1 MALEIRPRISTK
13 LTITLAPE
21 PGSEPAESPNRNT
34 ESPPGAGSPSDGATA
49 PKPSPDNQDA
59 KPDGD
64 GDTSKPQDGS
74 GSGSAGGI
82 GNLWSAIQSVASNVA
97 NSQGPL
103 PTPTPGSSPGTD
115 QAANNAPVFTFQGQT
130 LSPGNAATF
139 GGSPVSGLSGQDGVV
154 VDGTQTVLVPDGQA
168 TTIQQSGL
176 EPLAVSRS
184 GSALIVDGQT
194 LSAGQQFTAGQTTVS
209 LAQSTGVLYVN
220 GAATT
225 LAGPSITIGGTVY
238 TASAGAS
245 TSGGD
250 LGGYIYSGIG
260 GSSTSGSPQS
270 SGSANET
277 GTTPSTGSGSRMGR
291 WESSSWAMII
301 LVFCFV

>member
-1 MALEIRPRISTK
+1 MRPGSPAK
-13 LTITLAPE
+13 LTIVLAPE

-34 ESPPGAGSPSDGATA
+34 ESPPGAGSPSVGATA

-59 KPDGD
+59 KLDGD
-64 GDTSKPQDGS
+64 GDASKPQDGS
-74 GSGSAGGI
+74 GSGSAGSI

-103 PTPTPGSSPGTD
+103 ANPTPVSSPGAD
-115 QAANNAPVFTFQGQT
+115 QAANNPPVFTFQGQT

-176 EPLAVSRS
+176 EPLTVSRS
-184 GSALIVDGQT
+184 GSVIVIDGQT
-194 LSAGQQFTAGQTTVS
+194 LSPGQQVTAGQTTVS

-238 TASAGAS
+238 TAPADASA
-245 TSGGD
+245 SGDD

-260 GSSTSGSPQS
+260 GSPTSGSPQN
-270 SGSANET
+270 SGSANKT
-277 GTTPSTGSGSRMGR
+277 GTTPSTASGSRMKR
-291 WESSSWAMII
+291 WDFYSCAMMI
-301 LVFCFV
+301 LAFWLV

>member
-1 MALEIRPRISTK
+1 MN

-21 PGSEPAESPNRNT
+21 AGSEPAESPNKNT
-34 ESPPGAGSPSDGATA
+34 ESPPGAALPSEKPTA
-49 PKPSPDNQDA
+49 PGSSPDNQDT

-64 GDTSKPQDGS
+64 GDTSNKPQDGS
-74 GSGSAGGI
+74 GSGSADT
-82 GNLWSAIQSVASNVA
+82 GNLWSAIQNVASQA
-97 NSQGPL
+97 AGSQDPISTS
-103 PTPTPGSSPGTD
+103 PPVESPGAG
-115 QAANNAPVFTFQGQT
+115 QSANNPPVFTFQGQT
-130 LSPGNAATF
+130 LSPGDAATF
-139 GGSPVSGLSGQDGVV
+139 GGSPVSGLPSQDGVV
-154 VDGTQTVLVPDGQA
+154 IDGSQTVQISDGQA

-176 EPLAVSRS
+176 APVTVSRL
-184 GSALIVDGQT
+184 GSVLGINGQT
-194 LSAGQQFTAGQTTVS
+194 LSPGQQVTAGQTTVS

-238 TASAGAS
+238 TATAPADAS

-260 GSSTSGSPQS
+260 GSSVSGSPQS

-277 GTTPSTGSGSRMGR
+277 GVTPSTGSGARVR
-291 WESSSWAMII
+291 RREANCLAFITLALWLI
-301 LVFCFV
+301 

>member
-1 MALEIRPRISTK
+1 M
-13 LTITLAPE
+13 LAPE
-21 PGSEPAESPNRNT
+21 PESEPAESPNRNT
-34 ESPPGAGSPSDGATA
+34 ESPPGAGSPSDGAAA
-49 PKPSPDNQDA
+49 PEPSPHNPGV
-59 KPDGD
+59 KPDVD

-82 GNLWSAIQSVASNVA
+82 GNLWSAIQSVASNVV
-97 NSQGPL
+97 NSQGPSSTL
-103 PTPTPGSSPGTD
+103 PPGGSPGAD
-115 QAANNAPVFTFQGQT
+115 QAANNPPVFTFQGQT

-139 GGSPVSGLSGQDGVV
+139 GGSSVSELSGHDGVV
-154 VDGTQTVLVPDGQA
+154 IDSTQTVLVPDGQA
-168 TTIQQSGL
+168 TTIQKSGIG
-176 EPLAVSRS
+176 PFTVSRS
-184 GSALIVDGQT
+184 GSVLVVNGKT
-194 LSAGQQFTAGQTTVS
+194 LSPGQQVTAGQTTVS

-238 TASAGAS
+238 TAPADAS

-260 GSSTSGSPQS
+260 GSSASGSPQN

-277 GTTPSTGSGSRMGR
+277 GSTLSTGSASRVRR
-291 WESSSWAMII
+291 WDSYSWAMII
-301 LVFCFV
+301 FAFWVV

>member
-1 MALEIRPRISTK
+1 MPASEQETK
-13 LTITLAPE
+13 SPN
-21 PGSEPAESPNRNT
+21 SPNRDT
-34 ESPPGAGSPSDGATA
+34 ETPPHKTTVPGS
-49 PKPSPDNQDA
+49 SPDNQDG
-59 KPDGD
+59 KPDD
-64 GDTSKPQDGS
+64 NGDTSVKPQQGS
-74 GSGSAGGI
+74 DSGPSGI

-97 NSQGPL
+97 TPQGPIS
-103 PTPTPGSSPGTD
+103 TSPPAGPSGD
-115 QAANNAPVFTFQGQT
+115 EQVANKPPVFTFDGQT

-139 GGSPVSGLSGQDGVV
+139 GGSPVSEASDGDGVV
-154 VDGTQTVLVPDGQA
+154 IDGSRTVLVSDGQV

-176 EPLAVSRS
+176 GPFAVSRS
-184 GSALIVDGQT
+184 GSVLIVDGQT
-194 LSAGQQFTAGQTTVS
+194 LSPGQQVTAGQTTVS

-238 TASAGAS
+238 TAPAGTS

-260 GSSTSGSPQS
+260 GSATSGSSPNN

-277 GTTPSTGSGSRMGR
+277 GTTPSTGSGSRMRR
-291 WESSSWAMII
+291 WETCSWVIVLLMM
-301 LVFCFV
+301 CFI

>member
-1 MALEIRPRISTK
+1 MRPMDSTK
-13 LTITLAPE
+13 LTITPAPE

-34 ESPPGAGSPSDGATA
+34 ESPPVAESPSDGATA

-64 GDTSKPQDGS
+64 GDSDTSKPQDGS

-82 GNLWSAIQSVASNVA
+82 GNLWSAIQSVASNVV
-97 NSQGPL
+97 NSQGPV
-103 PTPTPGSSPGTD
+103 PTPTPGSSPGAD
-115 QAANNAPVFTFQGQT
+115 QAANNPPVFTFQGQT

-139 GGSPVSGLSGQDGVV
+139 GGSPVSELSGQDGVV
-154 VDGTQTVLVPDGQA
+154 IGSTQTVLVSDGQA

-176 EPLAVSRS
+176 GPLTVSRS
-184 GSALIVDGQT
+184 GSVLVVDGQT
-194 LSAGQQFTAGQTTVS
+194 LFPGQKVTAGQTTVS

-260 GSSTSGSPQS
+260 GSSTSGSPQN

-277 GTTPSTGSGSRMGR
+277 GATPSTGSGSRMGR
-291 WESSSWAMII
+291 WESSSWVMII
-301 LVFCFV
+301 LALWLM

>member
-1 MALEIRPRISTK
+1 MALELRPSSSTK
-13 LTITLAPE
+13 LTIMLAPE

-34 ESPPGAGSPSDGATA
+34 ESPPSAGSPSDGATA
-49 PKPSPDNQDA
+49 PKPSPDNQDG
-59 KPDGD
+59 KPDDD

-103 PTPTPGSSPGTD
+103 PTPTSGSSPGAD
-115 QAANNAPVFTFQGQT
+115 SPANNPPVFTFQGQT

-139 GGSPVSGLSGQDGVV
+139 GGSPVSELSGHDGVV

-168 TTIQQSGL
+168 TTIQQSGIG
-176 EPLAVSRS
+176 PFTVSRS
-184 GSALIVDGQT
+184 GSVLIVNGQT
-194 LSAGQQFTAGQTTVS
+194 LSPGQQVIAGQTTLS
-209 LAQSTGVLYVN
+209 LAPSTGVLYVN

-238 TASAGAS
+238 TAAANPS

-260 GSSTSGSPQS
+260 GSPTPGSPQN

-277 GTTPSTGSGSRMGR
+277 GITPSTGSGSRTR
-291 WESSSWAMII
+291 KWELSSWGIII
-301 LVFCFV
+301 LAFWLM

>member
-1 MALEIRPRISTK
+1 MRPMVSTK
-13 LTITLAPE
+13 LTITPAPE

-34 ESPPGAGSPSDGATA
+34 ESPPVAESPSDGPAA

-82 GNLWSAIQSVASNVA
+82 GNLWSAIQSVASNEV
-97 NSQGPL
+97 NSQGQS

-115 QAANNAPVFTFQGQT
+115 EAANNAPVFTFQGQT

-154 VDGTQTVLVPDGQA
+154 VDGTQTVIVPDGQV
-168 TTIQQSGL
+168 TTVQQSGL
-176 EPLAVSRS
+176 EPLTVSRS

-194 LSAGQQFTAGQTTVS
+194 LSPGQQVTAGQTTVS

-238 TASAGAS
+238 TATAGAS
-245 TSGGD
+245 PSSGD

-260 GSSTSGSPQS
+260 GSSPSGSPRN

-277 GTTPSTGSGSRMGR
+277 GTTPSTGSGSRTRR
-291 WESSSWAMII
+291 WELSSWVIII
-301 LVFCFV
+301 LAFWLM